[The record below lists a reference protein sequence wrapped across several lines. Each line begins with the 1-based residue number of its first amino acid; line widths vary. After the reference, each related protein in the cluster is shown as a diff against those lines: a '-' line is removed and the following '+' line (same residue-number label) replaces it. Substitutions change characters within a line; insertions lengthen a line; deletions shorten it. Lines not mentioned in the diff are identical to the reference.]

1 MLVCMFSFAG
11 VPPLVGFFG
20 KFAVFQALVDA
31 GLIWLAIVGIVF
43 AVIGAFYYLR
53 VVKFMYFDEPAD
65 ERKIS
70 VPLDM
75 SVALGV
81 NGLLIIVLG
90 ILPGSLLD
98 WCVFAINS
106 AFLL

>member
-1 MLVCMFSFAG
+1 MAG
-11 VPPLVGFFG
+11 IPFFVGFFA
-20 KFAVFQALVDA
+20 KFSVLQAVVAA
-31 GLIWLAIVGIVF
+31 GYIWIAVLAVIMSL
-43 AVIGAFYYLR
+43 IGAFYYLR

-75 SVALGV
+75 SVALGI
-81 NGLLIIVLG
+81 NGLLIVVLG
-90 ILPGSLLD
+90 IFPGGLLD